1 MHDELIA
8 YLREYADWALSNEWE
23 TPIMLSDHLT
33 EAANVIEEYEEREGQ
48 EMSIDQ
54 ENEQSLIHNNICGEL
69 HELYRKKNHD
79 YGDSFHKS
87 FEEFGLTMAAIR
99 LNDKLNRFKTLIKD
113 TGAVSDE
120 TIRDTL
126 IDLAN
131 YAIMTVMEMDEE
143 RSNW

>member
-1 MHDELIA
+1 MEQQNNQCVMHKK
-8 YLREYADWALSNEWE
+8 
-23 TPIMLSDHLT
+23 
-33 EAANVIEEYEEREGQ
+33 
-48 EMSIDQ
+48 
-54 ENEQSLIHNNICGEL
+54 ICGEL
-69 HELYRKKNHD
+69 TELYRKKNHD

>member
-1 MHDELIA
+1 ME
-8 YLREYADWALSNEWE
+8 
-23 TPIMLSDHLT
+23 
-33 EAANVIEEYEEREGQ
+33 Q
-48 EMSIDQ
+48 Q
-54 ENEQSLIHNNICGEL
+54 NEQCVRHHNICGEL
-69 HELYRKKNHD
+69 AELYRKKNHD

-87 FEEFGLTMAAIR
+87 FVEFGLTMAAIR

-126 IDLAN
+126 LDLSN

>member
-1 MHDELIA
+1 ME
-8 YLREYADWALSNEWE
+8 
-23 TPIMLSDHLT
+23 
-33 EAANVIEEYEEREGQ
+33 
-48 EMSIDQ
+48 Q
-54 ENEQSLIHNNICGEL
+54 ENAQCVRHHNICGEL
-69 HELYRKKNHD
+69 AELYRKKNHD

-126 IDLAN
+126 LDLSN